1 MDPKLVFWTGALVN
15 MSAIVCLAAL
25 GVRERR
31 RGAIAAHRRRM
42 LAAGSLVALFLAAYA
57 VKLALLGR
65 EDRSAWDA
73 TSVWVLRIHELCVL
87 TMVVAGGLAA
97 ARGRRLARTRHATGN
112 PVDPVAPPAL
122 GRGHRRAGWVAVVA
136 AALGFATA
144 AVVLAGMYRR
154 AGLF

>member
-1 MDPKLVFWTGALVN
+1 MDPKLAFWTGALIN
-15 MSAIVCLAAL
+15 MSAIVILAAL

-42 LAAGSLVALFLAAYA
+42 LAAGALVGLFLAAYA

-65 EDRSAWDA
+65 EDRSSWGA

-97 ARGRRLARTRHATGN
+97 ARGRRLASTRNATGD
-112 PVDPVAPPAL
+112 PGHPVAPPRLSA
-122 GRGHRRAGWVAVVA
+122 GHRRAGWAAVVA
-136 AALGFATA
+136 AVLGFVTA
-144 AVVLAGMYRR
+144 AGVLAGMYRR
-154 AGLF
+154 AGLL